1 MHMLMQRSCWLHHNT
16 CSCPTVLLLLLLRSA
31 TPFLLQYAHMDFVWD
46 RNAHHAV
53 DLVDLLYRFAP
64 E

>member
-1 MHMLMQRSCWLHHNT
+1 MDFVWDRNAHHAAQDTSQRMLMT
-16 CSCPTVLLLLLLRSA
+16 CCCPC
-31 TPFLLQYAHMDFVWD
+31 FLLQYAHMDFVWD